1 MVEKVG
7 RYEILEELG
16 QGGFAVV
23 HRGRDTILDRPVALK
38 ELKPVLLGDAEWVQR
53 FHREAKTIARLDHPR
68 IVPIYDI
75 YELEQRLF
83 IVMRLVEGSSLEE
96 LIASKKQLAWSEAFE
111 IFSGIA
117 DGLAYAHAQN
127 ILHRDLKP
135 ANILIDAKQGAM
147 LSDFGLAKLTSESS
161 MSLSASGTIVGTPHY
176 IAPEI
181 WEGKKN
187 TVQSDI
193 YALGCILYEALTGE
207 KIFKGDTPPA
217 VMMAHFTPLSLPQT
231 WPDNVPSGITEVL
244 AQALARN
251 PDDRYRSATEFAA
264 ALAVLPVDHAATGHL
279 LVATPA
285 AIEAPPE
292 PITTGAPTESIEL
305 EPQPSLPAAAPA
317 ASVSTDEAQAA
328 QSPENSK
335 LTPTPLPEVVTA
347 PGPMSPPDK
356 VTPSR
361 QMTIEASGEPTPAA
375 RGPVRGRRGCL
386 WLGLGLGLVMFLGI
400 VFLGNFC
407 SLLNRLDA
415 INNPTAAL
423 IALQTESINVPL
435 PTDDSDPAEIEI
447 NFGAGELNIAPGADG
462 ALVSGTATYNVAQ
475 LKPSVSN
482 DNGQVV
488 IEPEFEVDLSALPDG
503 DTQNHW
509 DLTLG
514 SFPMELNVTTGA
526 VKSQLEL
533 GGLLL
538 KEVRLVTG
546 AADYKAAFSEPNR
559 TPMQSL
565 RFTGGGSQTQLIGLA
580 NAYTEDI
587 IFKGGAGDYTL
598 DFSGQLREDLDVE
611 IDAGLGQVTLR
622 VPETTRAAVS
632 VSNLLANVEPTGAWQ
647 QSPEDDGQYVVAGD
661 AYQEYE
667 IKITVR
673 IGAGNLK
680 LETM

>member
-7 RYEILEELG
+7 RYEILDELG

-38 ELKPVLLGDAEWVQR
+38 ELKPILLGDAEWVQR

-96 LIASKKQLAWSEAFE
+96 LIAAKKQLAWSEAIE
-111 IFSGIA
+111 IFSGVA
-117 DGLAYAHAQN
+117 DGLTYAHTQN
-127 ILHRDLKP
+127 VLHRDLKP

-187 TVQSDI
+187 SVLSDI
-193 YALGCILYEALTGE
+193 YALGCILYETLTGE

-217 VMMAHFTPLSLPQT
+217 VMMAHFTPLALPPT
-231 WPDNVPSGITEVL
+231 WPDGVPAGLTEVL

-251 PDDRYRSATEFAA
+251 PHDRYRSAAELAA
-264 ALAVLPVDHAATGHL
+264 ALAALPVDQAITGQPL
-279 LVATPA
+279 AMTPA
-285 AIEAPPE
+285 AEAPPE
-292 PITTGAPTESIEL
+292 PITTGAPTESIEI
-305 EPQPSLPAAAPA
+305 ESPPPPVT
-317 ASVSTDEAQAA
+317 SVSIDEAQ
-328 QSPENSK
+328 
-335 LTPTPLPEVVTA
+335 PTTQATEIIEPRP
-347 PGPMSPPDK
+347 SPPTEMAASPPATIGDSGGQ
-356 VTPSR
+356 TP
-361 QMTIEASGEPTPAA
+361 PA
-375 RGPVRGRRGCL
+375 RRPRTGRRGCL
-386 WLGLGLGLVMFLGI
+386 WLGLGVGVVMFLGVI
-400 VFLGNFC
+400 FVSNFC
-407 SLLNRLDA
+407 TLVNRLDA
-415 INNPTAAL
+415 INSPTAAL
-423 IALQTESINVPL
+423 IARQTEPINVPL
-435 PTDDSDPAEIEI
+435 PAAEADPAEIEI

-482 DNGQVV
+482 NDGQVV
-488 IEPEFEVDLSALPDG
+488 IEPERQVNLSSFPDG
-503 DTQNHW
+503 DIENRW

-514 SFPMELNVTTGA
+514 SFPMELSITTGIA
-526 VKSQLEL
+526 TSRLEL
-533 GGLLL
+533 GDLLL
-538 KEVRLVTG
+538 EELRVVTG
-546 AADYKAAFSEPNR
+546 AADCSVSFTEPNR
-559 TPMQSL
+559 TPMESL
-565 RFTGGGSQTQLIGLA
+565 RFTGGGSQTLLTGLA

-622 VPETTRAAVS
+622 VPDTLRATVS
-632 VSNLLANVEPTGAWQ
+632 VTNLLAKVEPTGAWQ
-647 QSPEDDGQYVVAGD
+647 QSPDDDGQYVVTGD
-661 AYQEYE
+661 DNQDYE